1 MDNAQPQSPAS
12 KPEPRR
18 FIYRAAD
25 PAASHP
31 TPTHPMRR
39 CTDRPSASIAIAGE
53 ICPRVRSI
61 KMRVYYK
68 LN

>member
-1 MDNAQPQSPAS
+1 VDNTQPQSPAS

-18 FIYRAAD
+18 FIYRDAD
-25 PAASHP
+25 PAPS
-31 TPTHPMRR
+31 HPMRR
-39 CTDRPSASIAIAGE
+39 CTDRPSPSVAIAGE